1 MASIKNKSFESYS
14 IDELSQKY
22 SDIYVF
28 LKKNTIQKPLNET
41 ITNDDSL
48 QSGLWTE
55 AYKLAGY
62 YYDKP
67 SHQERNRIFNSFRF
81 NFTTIFSQTKDVNEL
96 PEVNSR
102 RDLLTWVC
110 KKHNEYLELKDVEAR
125 VNCDYKNLR
134 SLYGPNDSALKSTF
148 GSSIK
153 ML

>member
-1 MASIKNKSFESYS
+1 MASIKNKTFESYT

-28 LKKNTIQKPLNET
+28 LKKTTVQKPLNEN

-48 QSGLWTE
+48 QSNLWTE

-67 SHQERNRIFNSFRF
+67 TIQERNRIFDSFRF
-81 NFTTIFSQTKDVNEL
+81 NFTSLFSQTKDVNEL

-102 RDLLTWVC
+102 KELLTWVC
-110 KKHNEYLELKDVEAR
+110 KKHNEYLELKEVETR

-134 SLYGPNDSALKSTF
+134 SLYGPNNSDLKATF
-148 GSSIK
+148 GSSIN